1 MLSDDL
7 DVLLQGKDILSF
19 QTLVSHLVHDVLY
32 DEYAESS
39 NFAFFSIEGDVGI
52 FNLCLVKFFA
62 LVGDGKYECIT
73 VARSHDGDVS
83 MKIDIK

>member
-19 QTLVSHLVHDVLY
+19 QTLVSHLVHDVLDDKDTETSY
-32 DEYAESS
+32 LAV
-39 NFAFFSIEGDVGI
+39 FCIECDVGI
-52 FNLCLVKFFA
+52 FNLCRVKFFA